1 MRMGRYRKY
10 RVYKRGQIV
19 LVNFK
24 PQVGTEFSLTH
35 LAIVLSKNDTEL
47 GTKIT
52 VVPLSSKYHP
62 EYLDL
67 GEFLYSEIQP
77 QLKNLRS
84 MVAKGLT
91 RFKLGD
97 KKSMRAAEFQ
107 NFIADLTELYDI
119 VQIYKSKNKTTYAVM
134 NNITTISK
142 KRIIP
147 YKNKRDPL
155 YTLIV
160 SDQIMSLIDAS
171 LIQNFTNAR

>member
-1 MRMGRYRKY
+1 
-10 RVYKRGQIV
+10 
-19 LVNFK
+19 
-24 PQVGTEFSLTH
+24 
-35 LAIVLSKNDTEL
+35 
-47 GTKIT
+47 
-52 VVPLSSKYHP
+52 
-62 EYLDL
+62 
-67 GEFLYSEIQP
+67 
-77 QLKNLRS
+77 
-84 MVAKGLT
+84 
-91 RFKLGD
+91 
-97 KKSMRAAEFQ
+97 MRAAEFQ